1 MNGLSKILYRFRGY
15 ILAVLAIALCAMPAA
30 TFSAHTATTTDSA
43 IFETPAAIA
52 ATFAA
57 IALCLAGILLRIRT
71 RQFIGEHTRGK
82 SHAADDIVT
91 DGPYAYTRHQ
101 LYLSNTL
108 IAISTI
114 LFHLGFSLTALP
126 FALAVIAFEVYLAR
140 TENRF
145 LRDKFGDRWLQWT
158 PGLRYARQRRNSA
171 SAGPKRP
178 FSRAFCADWAT
189 WTWLLLYYLLL
200 LSRKTFL
207 M

>member
-1 MNGLSKILYRFRGY
+1 MNGLSKNLYRFRGY

-30 TFSAHTATTTDSA
+30 TFSAPTASTTDST

-52 ATFAA
+52 ATYAA

-91 DGPYAYTRHQ
+91 DGPYAYTRHP

-108 IAISTI
+108 IAISAI
-114 LFHLGFSLTALP
+114 IFHLGFSLTALP
-126 FALAVIAFEVYLAR
+126 FALAVIIFDVYLAR

-145 LRDKFGDRWLQWT
+145 LQTKFGDRWLQWT
-158 PGLRYARQRRNSA
+158 PGLRYARQRRGTTNTK
-171 SAGPKRP
+171 PKRP

-207 M
+207 T

>member
-1 MNGLSKILYRFRGY
+1 MNGLSKNLYRFRGY

-30 TFSAHTATTTDSA
+30 TFSAHTASTTDSA
-43 IFETPAAIA
+43 IFETPP
-52 ATFAA
+52 A

-71 RQFIGEHTRGK
+71 RQFIGEHTRGSK
-82 SHAADDIVT
+82 HEAECLVV
-91 DGPYAYTRHQ
+91 DGPYAYTRHP
-101 LYLSNTL
+101 LYLSNTI
-108 IAISTI
+108 IAISAI

-126 FALAVIAFEVYLAR
+126 FALAVIIFEVYLAR

-207 M
+207 T

>member
-30 TFSAHTATTTDSA
+30 TFPPHTASTTDSA

-71 RQFIGEHTRGK
+71 RQFIGEHTRGSK
-82 SHAADDIVT
+82 HEAECLVV
-91 DGPYAYTRHQ
+91 DGPYAYTRHP
-101 LYLSNTL
+101 LYLSNTI
-108 IAISTI
+108 IAISAI
-114 LFHLGFSLTALP
+114 LFHLGFSLTAVP
-126 FALAVIAFEVYLAR
+126 FAFAVIAFEVYLAR

-145 LRDKFGDRWLQWT
+145 LQAKFGDRWLQWT

-171 SAGPKRP
+171 NAGPKRP

-200 LSRKTFL
+200 LAKKVFMS
-207 M
+207 

>member
-30 TFSAHTATTTDSA
+30 TFPPHTASTTDSA
-43 IFETPAAIA
+43 IFETPPAIA

-91 DGPYAYTRHQ
+91 DGPYAYTRHP
-101 LYLSNTL
+101 LYLSNTI
-108 IAISTI
+108 IAISAI

-126 FALAVIAFEVYLAR
+126 FALAVIAFEPRTVFLETSSATDGCSGHRDCATPGSGETPQAR
-140 TENRF
+140 GQSARF
-145 LRDKFGDRWLQWT
+145 LGLFVPTGR
-158 PGLRYARQRRNSA
+158 PGRGYCCIIYFCSRERRS
-171 SAGPKRP
+171 
-178 FSRAFCADWAT
+178 
-189 WTWLLLYYLLL
+189 
-200 LSRKTFL
+200 
-207 M
+207 

>member
-1 MNGLSKILYRFRGY
+1 MNGLSRNLYRFRGY
-15 ILAVLAIALCAMPAA
+15 ILAALAIALCVMPAA
-30 TFSAHTATTTDSA
+30 PYSATAITES
-43 IFETPAAIA
+43 
-52 ATFAA
+52 
-57 IALCLAGILLRIRT
+57 IALAICLAGILLRIKA
-71 RQFIGEHTRGK
+71 RQFIGEHTRGSK
-82 SHAADDIVT
+82 HAADDLVT
-91 DGPYAYTRHQ
+91 DGPYAYTRHP
-101 LYLSNTL
+101 LYLSNTA
-108 IAISTI
+108 IAISAI
-114 LFHLGFSLTALP
+114 IFHLGFSLTALP
-126 FALAVIAFEVYLAR
+126 FALAVIIFEVYLAR